1 MVSDFLFPLS
11 GKERK
16 NSYFCVL
23 CIICTCVEKDK
34 KMITLGYKSRFNG
47 PIRALTA
54 LAVGIV
60 MVVSKT
66 NALNLAVQIIAAFL
80 AASGIVSLA
89 VGYKNRANG
98 TFPLMAVNTVVD
110 ILIALVLFMF
120 PGFFANLL
128 VYLIAIALLFFAIFQ
143 LIALASASRVMVMG
157 VLAFIFPILVLL
169 SGLFLLSNPD
179 FIGSAI
185 GIVAGVALIIYGVS
199 ELFSS
204 WKMRKAIDEYEIK
217 YPKDTDNNDVDEQ

>member
-1 MVSDFLFPLS
+1 MTF
-11 GKERK
+11 
-16 NSYFCVL
+16 
-23 CIICTCVEKDK
+23 
-34 KMITLGYKSRFNG
+34 GYKSRFNG

-80 AASGIVSLA
+80 AASGVVSLA

-217 YPKDTDNNDVDEQ
+217 YPKDTDKNDVDAQ

>member
-1 MVSDFLFPLS
+1 
-11 GKERK
+11 
-16 NSYFCVL
+16 
-23 CIICTCVEKDK
+23 
-34 KMITLGYKSRFNG
+34 MITFGYKSRFNG

-54 LAVGIV
+54 LVVGIV

-98 TFPLMAVNTVVD
+98 TFPLMTVNTVVD